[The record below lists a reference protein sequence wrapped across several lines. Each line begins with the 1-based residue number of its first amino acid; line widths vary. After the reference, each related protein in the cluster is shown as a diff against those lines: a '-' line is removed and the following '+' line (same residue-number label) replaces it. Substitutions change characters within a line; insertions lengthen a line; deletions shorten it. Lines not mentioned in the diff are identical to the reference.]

1 MELVKQES
9 SKESHVREREKV
21 QRNRELEHQVCVHVH
36 VVGAMLSWW
45 FIINFVQVIE
55 KRRQAVRN
63 LEVDAAELE
72 KRRWG
77 CCSIVVVVG
86 VVQVSNH

>member
-21 QRNRELEHQVCVHVH
+21 QRNRELEHQVCVH

-77 CCSIVVVVG
+77 CCSIVVVG